1 MIDLHLGANA
11 PRWRFLYAVRI
22 DAYVIIDGG
31 VSIMGALNSKDSI
44 NANDQY
50 EQYERLPIID
60 RIIVT
65 VNHGGGLKVT
75 RMSQHIPKR

>member
-1 MIDLHLGANA
+1 
-11 PRWRFLYAVRI
+11 
-22 DAYVIIDGG
+22 
-31 VSIMGALNSKDSI
+31 MGALNSKDSI

-65 VNHGGGLKVT
+65 VKHGGGLKVT